1 MEFAGGGGGGGI
13 EYAKSREGEDELP
26 IRSTGRCRQVR
37 SGYMRGGVEQLGG
50 SNELVREGVWE
61 VHHQI
66 CVL

>member
-1 MEFAGGGGGGGI
+1 MRRAE
-13 EYAKSREGEDELP
+13 RGEDELP

>member
-1 MEFAGGGGGGGI
+1 MRRAE
-13 EYAKSREGEDELP
+13 RGEDELP

-37 SGYMRGGVEQLGG
+37 SGYMRGGGVCVEQLGG

-61 VHHQI
+61 VNHQI